1 MQAHETEDMMTQDP
15 KTRVTKVQDAQAH
28 DEPGILMRLAVC
40 SRKNF
45 AAVSTI
51 AHIVWPGERRPGE
64 KTLTCS
70 CIHRVPVERV
80 MHGRAVAGLEHFEY
94 ALDMGMREL
103 MRELERNGAAGQG
116 QLSIRSSWQPYVKHA
131 RAILQAKP
139 QSLQRE
145 RAVWSMERAVKMRDQ
160 FGLTATVTRE
170 ETPPV
175 TERLEAFGE
184 HPSFPSIVGFRTLA
198 QYRARNPELVFSRP
212 ERLPR
217 SALPG
222 VRRLRQDMESRP
234 FPEDALPVDISVEPV
249 IRDDADMFERHV
261 LGLKGDDIRRSRASQ
276 TRQLNESAG
285 RRTREEILEDRE
297 KRRQAWQNDREA
309 LHRAQEEELSARWG
323 L

>member
-1 MQAHETEDMMTQDP
+1 MTQVQ
-15 KTRVTKVQDAQAH
+15 KTQDAQV
-28 DEPGILMRLAVC
+28 ILMRLAVC
-40 SRKNF
+40 SRKDF

-51 AHIVWPGERRPGE
+51 AHIVWPGERRRGE

-70 CIHRVPVERV
+70 CVHRVSAERV
-80 MHGRAVAGLEHFEY
+80 MRGRAVAGLEHFEY

-103 MRELERNGAAGQG
+103 MRELERNGASGHS

-160 FGLTATVTRE
+160 FGLMASVTRE
-170 ETPPV
+170 ETPQV
-175 TERLEAFGE
+175 TQRLEAFRE
-184 HPSFPSIVGFRTLA
+184 HPSFASIIGFRTLA
-198 QYRARNPELVFSRP
+198 QYREKNPGLVLSPP

-222 VRRLRQDMESRP
+222 VRRLSHDMESRP
-234 FPEDALPVDISVEPV
+234 FPEDALPVDVSVEPV

-261 LGLKGDDIRRSRASQ
+261 LGLKGDNIRRSRASQ
-276 TRQLNESAG
+276 MNESAG
-285 RRTREEILEDRE
+285 RRTSEEILEDRE
-297 KRRQAWQNDREA
+297 RRRQAWQNDREA